1 MRFKTLLGGAI
12 GVAWLLAARDIRGE
26 YATFEGAEITQGQFR
41 IPAHELEDIGESAG
55 DVERLKPVDRFILKE
70 TRVRAEIA
78 GVIARVRV
86 EQVFQNPYPERLEAV
101 YVFPLPEDAAVDRYS
116 FVIGDQAIAGVIA
129 KREEARKRY
138 ETARDEG
145 RRAGLLEQERANVF
159 TQSVA
164 NLPASGEVVVR
175 IEYVHPLRIDGGD
188 YQFRFPMVVAPRYVG
203 GSPLPRP
210 NVGRGWARDTDR
222 VPDASRISPPALRAG
237 ERAGND
243 VFIDLVIDAEMPIA
257 SITPV
262 THEIDVR
269 RDGET
274 RASVSLRNGSAIPDK
289 DFVVEYALGGEQ
301 SVIATLTHRAEATR
315 SGYCALVVQP
325 KRGITEAELAPR
337 EVILV
342 LDKSGSTRGVP
353 IGQIRVLAQ
362 HVVAALHPQDTFRI
376 LAFHSS
382 LEEFHGSALP
392 ATPDRIASAQA
403 WIRRLDSGAGTEMLP
418 ALVEALRHGNRENGR
433 SRHLVLM
440 TDALVGDD
448 DRILSYLNHP
458 RASDVRVFPIAVGAA
473 PNHYLI
479 ERAAEIGRG
488 FSMAVTL
495 RDNVAAMAQRFNDKV
510 AAPYLTDLEID
521 WGGLGVV
528 DVIPEVLP
536 DLYAGEPLVVFGRY
550 DASGRGEVTVRGNL
564 GGRRVETSL
573 ELELPDRREEHDSIP
588 SIWARQRIRQLWN
601 RHLGKA
607 DPALEDEITRLG
619 LEHHLVTRYTSFVAV
634 ETDAA
639 SVAQGPTRRE
649 LVAVAL
655 PEGMGHDAARP
666 GRTPPGTHAVAN
678 PAPPAIPRA
687 APVAARPAPV
697 AKPRPARAAPTRRD
711 PGPRRTHGFGGGGS
725 VEWLYLLCLGLA
737 LGGAVISGRTRP
749 LASVDSRPDAS

>member
-12 GVAWLLAARDIRGE
+12 GVAWLLAAQDIRAE

-41 IPAHELEDIGESAG
+41 IPAQELERIGEPAG
-55 DVERLKPVDRFILKE
+55 EVERVRPVDRFVLKE

-116 FVIGDQAIAGVIA
+116 FVIGEQVIKGVIA
-129 KREEARKRY
+129 KREEARRRY

-145 RRAGLLEQERANVF
+145 RKAALLEQERANIF

-164 NLPASGEVVVR
+164 NLPASGEVIVR
-175 IEYVHPLRIDGGD
+175 IEYVHPVRIDGGD

-203 GSPLPRP
+203 GRPVARP
-210 NVGRGWARDTDR
+210 NVGRGWARDTDH
-222 VPDASRISPPALRAG
+222 VPDASRITPPTLRAG

-243 VFIDLVIDAEMPIA
+243 VFIDLEIDTEMPIA

-274 RASVSLRNGSAIPDK
+274 RASVSLRNGPAIPDK

-301 SVIATLTHRAEATR
+301 SVIATLTHRANADR

-362 HVVAALHPQDTFRI
+362 HVIAALHPQDTFRI

-382 LEEFHGSALP
+382 VEEFHGAALP
-392 ATPDRIASAQA
+392 ATPDHVASAQA

-418 ALVEALRHGNRENGR
+418 ALVEALRHGNSENGR

-488 FSMAVTL
+488 FAMAVTL
-495 RDNVAAMAQRFNDKV
+495 RDNVAAMARRFNDKV
-510 AAPYLTDLEID
+510 AAPYLTDIEID

-550 DASGRGEVTVRGNL
+550 DASGRGTVTVRGNL

-573 ELELPDRREEHDSIP
+573 ELELPDRREEYDSIP
-588 SIWARQRIRQLWN
+588 SVWARQRIRQLWN
-601 RHLGKA
+601 RRLGKTH
-607 DPALEDEITRLG
+607 PALEDEITRLG

-639 SVAQGPTRRE
+639 SVAQGIARRE
-649 LVAVAL
+649 LVALAL
-655 PEGMGHDAARP
+655 PEGMGNEAARP
-666 GRTPPGTHAVAN
+666 GRATPGTHAA
-678 PAPPAIPRA
+678 PRA
-687 APVAARPAPV
+687 APVAARPADV
-697 AKPRPARAAPTRRD
+697 AKPRPAPPAPTRRD

-737 LGGAVISGRTRP
+737 LGGTLISGRARSLVP
-749 LASVDSRPDAS
+749 VDSRPDAS